1 MDQDK
6 INNQNVH
13 IHVHEDGTQ
22 TEHSHGHQHS
32 HTQTKQV
39 LNRMAKIIGHM
50 ESTKT
55 MIEDGRDCTEVLNQL
70 AAIRSAL
77 NGVSKIIM
85 MDHMEHCI
93 VDAVKNNDETAIE
106 NMQKAIDK
114 FIK

>member
-6 INNQNVH
+6 NKQEMEHVH
-13 IHVHEDGTQ
+13 HHEDGT
-22 TEHSHGHQHS
+22 TTVHSHTHEHS

-50 ESTKT
+50 EATKS
-55 MIEDGRDCTEVLNQL
+55 MVADGRDCTEVLNQL

-77 NGVSKIIM
+77 NGVSKMIM
-85 MDHMEHCI
+85 MDHMENCI
-93 VDAVKNNDETAIE
+93 VDAVRNNDDSAIE